1 MNSKE
6 VQHVGHVPHRAQSRN
21 VYKIL
26 VIKQLGKQKNDDVN
40 VDIKAAG
47 CKDAICMKQAQN
59 HVKSSALV

>member
-1 MNSKE
+1 
-6 VQHVGHVPHRAQSRN
+6 